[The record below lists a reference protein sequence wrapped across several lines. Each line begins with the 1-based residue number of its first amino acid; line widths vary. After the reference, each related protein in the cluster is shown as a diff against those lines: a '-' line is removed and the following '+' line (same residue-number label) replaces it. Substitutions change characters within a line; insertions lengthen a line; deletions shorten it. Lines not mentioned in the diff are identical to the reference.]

1 MSGVEEVVGGQ
12 DGLVRVPEDQDR
24 SAAEVL
30 DGKAICLG
38 SEDSRECN
46 QIKLS
51 SDKKKMRKF
60 EIRMRINNNIKEK

>member
-30 DGKAICLG
+30 ETNFVSGQK
-38 SEDSRECN
+38 
-46 QIKLS
+46 
-51 SDKKKMRKF
+51 
-60 EIRMRINNNIKEK
+60 IKENATK